1 MQRDNRVQ
9 SAMHQRLQTVVYGA
23 VLAVICS
30 RVLYLGKEVLVPIVF
45 GILLVYAIVGL
56 ARAMC
61 RVPYLGRL
69 LPLQARY
76 IVAVLV
82 IALGLLVTVYLVI
95 ANREQVLALAPQYQ
109 QSLLAAIQKLAVYF
123 RIESEPTWATLR
135 QDILTQI
142 NIQKLIGWMLSSV
155 SSLVVTFIVAVLYAT
170 FLLIE
175 QRSFAAKLAN
185 ISTDRRQVERV
196 REIMTEIN
204 ARVGSYLALKTFL
217 GILLGAISWA
227 VMAFIGL
234 EFAAL
239 WAVLIALLNYIP
251 YVGSFLGVL
260 LPVTMSIVQF
270 GNPSDVFAVLL
281 PLTVVQFLIGN
292 FLDPYLM
299 GNSLNLSPF
308 AILVSLAIWSELW
321 GIAGAF
327 LAVPITAILAIFFSE
342 FAATRPLAVLLSRD
356 GRL

>member
-123 RIESEPTWATLR
+123 RIESEPT
-135 QDILTQI
+135 
-142 NIQKLIGWMLSSV
+142 
-155 SSLVVTFIVAVLYAT
+155 
-170 FLLIE
+170 
-175 QRSFAAKLAN
+175 
-185 ISTDRRQVERV
+185 
-196 REIMTEIN
+196 
-204 ARVGSYLALKTFL
+204 
-217 GILLGAISWA
+217 
-227 VMAFIGL
+227 
-234 EFAAL
+234 
-239 WAVLIALLNYIP
+239 
-251 YVGSFLGVL
+251 
-260 LPVTMSIVQF
+260 
-270 GNPSDVFAVLL
+270 
-281 PLTVVQFLIGN
+281 
-292 FLDPYLM
+292 
-299 GNSLNLSPF
+299 
-308 AILVSLAIWSELW
+308 
-321 GIAGAF
+321 
-327 LAVPITAILAIFFSE
+327 
-342 FAATRPLAVLLSRD
+342 
-356 GRL
+356 